1 VYESD
6 RASSPSSC
14 AAAAHAPTTSAE
26 TSASL
31 QDAGSPLSTQ
41 LFKQGIKRMTRFGQH
56 ATRALAV
63 SFVIVLIGTAD
74 APRALA
80 VGATTDLAPTDREQR
95 VAKLVSTVI
104 ERQHYRQSPIN
115 DQLSSEV
122 LKRFIEALDGQRSF
136 FLASD
141 IAEFEQFR
149 YKLDDAVTTG
159 ALDPVFT
166 IYNRLQA
173 RNRERIT
180 HVIESLKTEPNFQID
195 ESFEYD
201 RSKAPWAKSA
211 EELNDIWRRRV
222 KNDAMSLMLTDKSW
236 TDTSDILRKRY
247 ERVLKRTEQTNAD
260 DIFEIFMNSF
270 AHVFDPHS
278 NYFSPRNS
286 EEYRIQMSLSY
297 EGIGATL
304 GLIDDYVT
312 IQNLLPGGPA
322 MISGLLNVND
332 RIVAVGEG
340 KTGKPVDVIGWRLDD
355 VVQLIRGKINTN
367 VRLQVLP
374 AGAAPGSQEKVID
387 ITRNKV
393 IMEQAAAKKDLRKIH
408 RGDRDLKVGVIT
420 VPSFYQDFNARAS
433 GSNDYR
439 STTRDVRRLIGE
451 LKTEGVE
458 SLVLDLRGNGGGHLS
473 EATGLTGLF
482 IPTGPVVQ
490 LKETGGRIEVL
501 DDPEEE
507 LAWDGPM
514 VVLVDRFSASA
525 SEIFAA
531 AIQDYG
537 RGLVIGQQTY
547 GKGSVQNLYPLDR
560 YALGQDIS
568 FGQLTVTIGKYYRI
582 TGESTQHRGV
592 KPDIELPSAI
602 DKTEVG
608 ESAQDYAL
616 PWDRIHGVP
625 FGKDASLAQSIQPLT
640 VAHDKRVGT
649 DADFQMLVKEIGIY
663 ETTRS
668 QKTVSLNLKKRQ
680 NERTQLEAQRLGNE
694 NDRRKQLGIE
704 PIKALTD
711 IPANEQRDAILTE
724 TTQIA
729 LDLNEWS
736 KQRLSKLQADA
747 QKPSAR

>member
-1 VYESD
+1 MINQTN
-6 RASSPSSC
+6 
-14 AAAAHAPTTSAE
+14 AAPRSVTWLQRVTS
-26 TSASL
+26 
-31 QDAGSPLSTQ
+31 
-41 LFKQGIKRMTRFGQH
+41 FGGY
-56 ATRALAV
+56 TVRALAIAI
-63 SFVIVLIGTAD
+63 VILLVGAAD
-74 APRALA
+74 TPQALA

-104 ERQHYRQSPIN
+104 ERQHYRQSPVN
-115 DQLSSEV
+115 DQVSSLV
-122 LKRFIEALDGQRSF
+122 LDLFIEALDGQRSF

-149 YKLDDAVTTG
+149 YKFDDAVTSG
-159 ALDPVFT
+159 SLGPAFV

-180 HVIESLKTEPNFQID
+180 QIFETLKTEPNFQID
-195 ESFEYD
+195 ETFEYD
-201 RSKAPWAKSA
+201 RSKAPWAKTS

-222 KNDAMSLMLTDKSW
+222 KNDALSLMLTEKAW
-236 TDTSDILRKRY
+236 TETSDILRKRY

-322 MISGLLNVND
+322 MVSGLLNVND

-355 VVQLIRGKINTN
+355 VVQLIRGKINTS

-374 AGAAPGSQEKVID
+374 AGAAPGSPEKTID

-393 IMEQAAAKKDLRKIH
+393 IMEQAAAKKELRKVT
-408 RGDRDLKVGVIT
+408 RGDREHKVGVIT

-439 STTRDVRRLIGE
+439 STTRDVRRLLGE
-451 LKTEGVE
+451 LKTEGVD
-458 SLVLDLRGNGGGHLS
+458 SIVMDLRGNGGGHLS

-514 VVLVDRFSASA
+514 IVLVDRFSASA

-537 RGLVIGQQTY
+537 RGIVVGQQTY
-547 GKGSVQNLYPLDR
+547 GKGTVQNLYPLDR
-560 YALGQDIS
+560 YAMGQDIS

-592 KPDIELPSAI
+592 QPDIKLPSAI
-602 DKTEVG
+602 DSTEVG
-608 ESAQDYAL
+608 ESAQDRAL

-625 FGKDASLAQSIQPLT
+625 FGKDAALKQAVAPLT
-640 VAHDKRVGT
+640 LQHDKRVSS
-649 DADFQMLVKEIGIY
+649 DADFQMLLKDIGIY

-680 NERTQLEAQRLGNE
+680 TERAQLESQRLGNE
-694 NDRRKQLGIE
+694 NERRKQLGIQ
-704 PIKALTD
+704 PIKAMAD
-711 IPANEQRDAILTE
+711 IPATEQRDAILSE
-724 TTQIA
+724 TAQIA

-736 KQRLSKLQADA
+736 KQRVSKLQADTA
-747 QKPSAR
+747 AAPKKAGSR